1 VAPLQEDILLKQAHA
16 ISEEMIEWRRD
27 FHMHPEIGFELH
39 RTSKI
44 VADELEKLG
53 YRVRRGVGK
62 TGVIAEIG
70 EGGKVVAI
78 RADMDALPILEQN
91 EFEYASTIPG
101 AMHACGHDSHTAM
114 ALGAAWI
121 LSKEKLSGRVRFLFQ
136 PCEETTDEEGKSGAQ
151 RMSAEGAMDGVDF
164 IIAQHVDPLQPVGT
178 IGINAG
184 PSSGGVDSWY
194 ATVSGK
200 GGHGA
205 HPDKTIDPFYLL
217 AHVILA
223 LNGIVSRR
231 INPFEPAV
239 VSIGSINGGLTENV
253 IPETV
258 KLTGT
263 LRFTDERVHQQIHEE
278 MKRAFEIAK
287 TLGGEYTLRYEIGG
301 PPMIN
306 DQFVSDVIEN
316 TGKELLGAENV
327 HEIQKTL
334 GAEDFGEFM
343 KHAPGAMFTLGT
355 RKQGHENY
363 LLHHPRFELDERA
376 LPIGTAMLAETAKRF
391 LEL

>member
-1 VAPLQEDILLKQAHA
+1 MLKQAHA
-16 ISEEMIEWRRD
+16 ISEELIEWRRD
-27 FHMHPEIGFELH
+27 FHMHPEIGFEVH
-39 RTSKI
+39 RTAKI
-44 VADELEKLG
+44 VADELEKMG
-53 YRVRRGVGK
+53 YRVKRGVGK
-62 TGVIAEIG
+62 TGVVAEMG
-70 EGGKVVAI
+70 DGGKVIAI

-91 EFEYASTIPG
+91 DHEYVSKNVG

-114 ALGAAWI
+114 ALGAALL

-164 IIAQHVDPLQPVGT
+164 IIAQHVDPTKPVGT
-178 IGINAG
+178 ICINAG
-184 PSSGGVDSWY
+184 PNSGGIDSWY
-194 ATVSGK
+194 GMITGK

-205 HPDKTIDPFYLL
+205 HPHKTIDPFYLL

-231 INPFEPAV
+231 IDPFEPAV
-239 VSIGSINGGLTENV
+239 VSIGSISGGFTENV
-253 IPETV
+253 IPESV

-263 LRFTDERVHQQIHEE
+263 LRFTDENVHRQIHEE
-278 MKRAFEIAK
+278 MKRAFDVARA
-287 TLGGEYTLRYEIGG
+287 LGGDYQLRYEIGG

-306 DQFVSDVIEN
+306 DKMVSEVIEK
-316 TGKELLGAENV
+316 TGQDLLGAENV
-327 HEIQKTL
+327 QDIPKTL

-355 RKQGHENY
+355 QRQGHEDY
-363 LLHHPRFELDERA
+363 LLHHPKFDLDERA
-376 LPIGTAMLAETAKRF
+376 LPIGTAMLVETAKRF
-391 LEL
+391 LEM